1 MHMKRHILF
10 QTEKRN
16 RFSFVRIRD
25 AFTLVEMMVV
35 ISILVIFL
43 AFGSVSGGAMKEQLA
58 FFRDQQVIVS
68 EIYKARAKAVST
80 LSGESVCGY
89 GVMFSGNQISGFTIP
104 VTDPSDKSYDC
115 IEYYSQNPLQVSSTG
130 ALRSLEITSFQT
142 SNVGVVF
149 IKPVPAV
156 QFINH
161 SGNSLCVPL
170 VAGSN
175 SGGINI
181 NNFGQVT
188 LYNSGTCISYEK

>member
-16 RFSFVRIRD
+16 RFSFTRTRD

-35 ISILVIFL
+35 ISILVMFL
-43 AFGSVSGGAMKEQLA
+43 AFGSVSGGVMKEQLA

-89 GVMFSGNQISGFTIP
+89 GVMFSGSQMSGFTIP

-115 IEYYSQNPLQVSSTG
+115 IEYYSKNPLQMSSTG
-130 ALRSLEITSFQT
+130 SLRSLEKTSFQT

-156 QFINH
+156 QFVNH
-161 SGNSLCVPL
+161 SGNTLCLPISG
-170 VAGSN
+170 GSS
-175 SGGINI
+175 SGGILISNV
-181 NNFGQVT
+181 GQVSIYGST
-188 LYNSGTCISYEK
+188 SCN